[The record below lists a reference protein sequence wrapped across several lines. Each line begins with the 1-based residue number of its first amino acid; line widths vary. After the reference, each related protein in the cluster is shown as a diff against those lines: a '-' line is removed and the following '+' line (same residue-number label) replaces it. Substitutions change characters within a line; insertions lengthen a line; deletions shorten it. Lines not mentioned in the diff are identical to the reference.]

1 MKWFSQFSL
10 IMRSNISSLC
20 ESVENPERMLHQLIL
35 DMQDELAKVKQSV
48 AEAIADEILMR
59 KTVEREQAEVTV
71 WSDRAATA
79 VKRGDDDAAKAAL
92 KQQLAA
98 QARADQ
104 YAREHAAQAF
114 EVHKLQD
121 SVRNLEDKIR
131 QAKQKKT
138 LLSAKLARASTTN
151 KINSVIDRADSQSAF
166 AQFNRLQ
173 QRVDRE
179 EAVSEAWQR
188 LDGDQSECDDLQR
201 RFEQEEQEQTLSDEL
216 ASLKARMQ
224 SAD

>member
-1 MKWFSQFSL
+1 M
-10 IMRSNISSLC
+10 
-20 ESVENPERMLHQLIL
+20 
-35 DMQDELAKVKQSV
+35 
-48 AEAIADEILMR
+48 
-59 KTVEREQAEVTV
+59 
-71 WSDRAATA
+71 WSDRAASA
-79 VKRGDDDAAKAAL
+79 VKRGDDESAKAAL

-98 QARADQ
+98 KTRADQ

-121 SVRNLEDKIR
+121 SVRSLEDKIR
-131 QAKQKKT
+131 QARQKKT

-201 RFEQEEQEQTLSDEL
+201 RFEQEEQERELSEEL

-224 SAD
+224 SAE

>member
-10 IMRSNISSLC
+10 VMRSNITSLC

-35 DMQDELAKVKQSV
+35 DMQEELARVKQSV

-59 KTVEREQAEVTV
+59 KTVQREQAEVRV
-71 WSDRAATA
+71 WSERAEAA
-79 VKRGDDDAAKAAL
+79 IKRGDEDSAKAAL
-92 KQQLAA
+92 KQQLSAKSRV
-98 QARADQ
+98 QQ
-104 YAREHAAQAF
+104 YTSEHATQAY
-114 EVHKLQD
+114 EVQKLQD
-121 SVRNLEDKIR
+121 SVRTLEDKIR

-138 LLSAKLARASTTN
+138 LLTARLARASSTN
-151 KINSVIDRADSQSAF
+151 KINSVIDRVDSQSAF

-179 EAVSEAWQR
+179 EAIGEAWQR
-188 LDGDQSECDDLQR
+188 LDGEQSESEELERQ
-201 RFEQEEQEQTLSDEL
+201 FEREEHEQQLSEEL

-224 SAD
+224 SEG

>member
-20 ESVENPERMLHQLIL
+20 ESVENPERMLQQLIL
-35 DMQDELAKVKQSV
+35 DMQDELARVKQSV

-59 KTVEREQAEVTV
+59 KTVEREQSEVTL
-71 WSDRAATA
+71 WSDRATTA
-79 VKRGDDDAAKAAL
+79 VKRGDDESARAAL
-92 KQQLAA
+92 KQQLSA

-104 YAREHAAQAF
+104 YAREHAAQAL
-114 EVHKLQD
+114 EVRKLQD
-121 SVRNLEDKIR
+121 SVRGLEDKIR
-131 QAKQKKT
+131 QARQKKT
-138 LLSAKLARASTTN
+138 LLCAKLARASTTN

-179 EAVSEAWQR
+179 EAIGEAWQR
-188 LDGDQSECDDLQR
+188 LDGEQSECNELQR
-201 RFEQEEQEQTLSDEL
+201 QFEQEEQTQELNDEL
-216 ASLKARMQ
+216 ENIKKRLQ
-224 SAD
+224 SKE